1 MADRIPITSSISLD
15 PSELEVSFIRSS
27 GPGGQNVNKVS
38 TAVQL
43 RFDLKG
49 SPSLADPVKIRAAD
63 LAGTRF
69 TNDGSI
75 VITASNFRSQNQ
87 NREDA
92 TARLVALLKQAAIPP
107 KRRKATRPTLGSKE
121 RRLQSKSHQSA
132 TKSLRR
138 AKPAS
143 D

>member
-1 MADRIPITSSISLD
+1 MVDRIPITSSISLD
-15 PSELEVSFIRSS
+15 PTELEVSFIRSS

-43 RFDLKG
+43 RFDLKR
-49 SPSLADPVKIRAAD
+49 SPSLANPVKIRAAA
-63 LAGTRF
+63 LAGSRF
-69 TNDGSI
+69 TNDGAI
-75 VITASNFRSQNQ
+75 VITASSFRSQNQ

-92 TARLVALLKQAAIPP
+92 TARLVALLKAAAIPP

-121 RRLQSKSHQSA
+121 RRLQSKSHQSEI
-132 TKSLRR
+132 KGLRR
-138 AKPAS
+138 SKPAA

>member
-1 MADRIPITSSISLD
+1 MAERIPITSAISLD
-15 PSELEVSFIRSS
+15 PSELELSFIRSS

-43 RFDLKG
+43 RFDLKR
-49 SPSLADPVKIRAAD
+49 SPALPDGLKIRAAA
-63 LAGTRF
+63 LAGSRF
-69 TNDGSI
+69 TNDGTI
-75 VITASNFRSQNQ
+75 VITASNFRSQPQ

-92 TARLVALLKQAAIPP
+92 IARLVALLKEAAIPP

-121 RRLQSKSHQSA
+121 RRLASKSKQSE

-138 AKPAS
+138 AKPQA

>member
-1 MADRIPITSSISLD
+1 MVDRIPITSSISLD
-15 PSELEVSFIRSS
+15 PAELEVSFIRSS

-49 SPSLADPVKIRAAD
+49 SPSLADPVKIRAAA
-63 LAGTRF
+63 LAGSRF
-69 TNDGSI
+69 TNDGAI
-75 VITASNFRSQNQ
+75 VITASSFRSQNQ

-92 TARLVALLKQAAIPP
+92 TARLVALLKAAAIPP

-121 RRLQSKSHQSA
+121 RRLQSKSHQSEI
-132 TKSLRR
+132 KGLRR
-138 AKPAS
+138 SKPAA

>member
-1 MADRIPITSSISLD
+1 MPERIPITGTISLD
-15 PSELEVSFIRSS
+15 PSEREVSFIRSS

-43 RFDLKG
+43 RFDLKS
-49 SPSLADPVKIRAAD
+49 SPSLPDGLKIRAAA
-63 LAGTRF
+63 LAGSRF
-69 TNDGSI
+69 TNDGTI
-75 VITASNFRSQNQ
+75 VITASSFRSQPQ

-92 TARLVALLKQAAIPP
+92 IARLVALLKEAAIPP

-121 RRLQSKSHQSA
+121 RRLASKSKQSE

-138 AKPAS
+138 AKPQA

>member
-1 MADRIPITSSISLD
+1 MAERIPITTAISLD
-15 PSELEVSFIRSS
+15 PSELELSFIRSS

-43 RFDLKG
+43 RFDLKR
-49 SPSLADPVKIRAAD
+49 SPALPDGLKIRAAA
-63 LAGTRF
+63 LAGSRF
-69 TNDGSI
+69 TNDGTI
-75 VITASNFRSQNQ
+75 VITASSFRSQPQ

-92 TARLVALLKQAAIPP
+92 IARLVALLKEAAIPP

-121 RRLQSKSHQSA
+121 RRLASKSKQSE

-138 AKPAS
+138 AKPQG